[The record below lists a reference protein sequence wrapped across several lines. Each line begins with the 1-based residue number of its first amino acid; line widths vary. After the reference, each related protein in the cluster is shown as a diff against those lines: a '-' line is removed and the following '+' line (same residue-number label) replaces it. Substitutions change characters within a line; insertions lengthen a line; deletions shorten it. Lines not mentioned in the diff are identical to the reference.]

1 MGVEKSR
8 MAPSPTVFVVLPAFN
23 EAPLVA
29 TVLKE
34 LLLSVPKDQ
43 IIVIDDG
50 SVDGTGVISERM
62 GVFTLRHLINCGQGA
77 ALVTGIQVALGLGAD
92 VIVTFDADGQH
103 RAADIPELVAPIL
116 AGEADVVLGSRFLV
130 HKPEGMGTT
139 RYLVLKLGAIFTHLV
154 SGINITDP
162 HNGFRAFSRYAAR
175 TIQIKQDRMA
185 HASEILHE
193 IARHR
198 LTYVERPVKV
208 RYTEY
213 SLAKGQKSTAA
224 LRIGIKFL
232 LSRILK

>member
-1 MGVEKSR
+1 MMS
-8 MAPSPTVFVVLPAFN
+8 SPNIFIVLPAFN
-23 EAPLVA
+23 EAA
-29 TVLKE
+29 IIGNVLQE
-34 LLLSVPKDQ
+34 LFPMVPKDQ

-50 SVDGTGVISERM
+50 STDGTGIVSDRM
-62 GVFTLRHLINCGQGA
+62 GVLTLRHLINCGQGA
-77 ALVTGIQVALGLGAD
+77 ALVTGFQVALGLGAD
-92 VIVTFDADGQH
+92 VIVSFDADGQH

-116 AGEADVVLGSRFLV
+116 GGEADVVLGSRFLG
-130 HKPEGMGTT
+130 HKPEGMENT
-139 RYLVLKLGAIFTHLV
+139 RYLVLKLGAVFTHVV
-154 SGINITDP
+154 SGINVSDP

-198 LTYVERPVKV
+198 LVYVERPVKV

-213 SLAKGQKSTAA
+213 SLAKGQRSTAA

-232 LSRILK
+232 LSRITK